1 MARANNRVPLARRH
15 SSMRFSRWIARTFAL
30 ATLLFLAPR
39 MECQSP
45 NANPVAGNPDAIK
58 EGTSLFRSNCSPCH
72 GLNARGGGRGPDLT
86 TGRWIHGSSDDQIFH
101 TIIGGVPGTDMPAND
116 LPELEVWAIVAYL
129 RTLAPVVQASAAG
142 DAAHGNK
149 IFWEKLPCSRCH
161 MVNGKGGTLGP
172 ELSRIG
178 TSRSDAYLVE
188 SIREPNKDL
197 TRYPRD
203 PNNSFGPTLVYDTV
217 VIETTDGKSL
227 RGVAKNEDTFSIQ
240 LLDIEQQLHLFQKK
254 DLKSISHERKSLM
267 PAYSEKILSPT
278 DLQDL
283 VAYLQTLRGDQGTL

>member
-1 MARANNRVPLARRH
+1 
-15 SSMRFSRWIARTFAL
+15 
-30 ATLLFLAPR
+30 
-39 MECQSP
+39 
-45 NANPVAGNPDAIK
+45 
-58 EGTSLFRSNCSPCH
+58 
-72 GLNARGGGRGPDLT
+72 
-86 TGRWIHGSSDDQIFH
+86 
-101 TIIGGVPGTDMPAND
+101 MPAND

-161 MVNGKGGTLGP
+161 MVNGKGGTRGP

-178 TSRSDAYLVE
+178 TSRSDEYLVE